1 MKRMT
6 LGLTL
11 LAAALLSGCIVVPAR
26 PYGRYYGS
34 ANVTVVDSPRYGG
47 GYGGGYDRGG
57 DRGHDNGPRRG
68 W

>member
-6 LGLTL
+6 LGVTL

-26 PYGRYYGS
+26 PYR
-34 ANVTVVDSPRYGG
+34 AHVTVVETPR
-47 GYGGGYDRGG
+47 YGGGYDRGG
-57 DRGHDNGPRRG
+57 RDYGPPPAPRRG

>member
-11 LAAALLSGCIVVPAR
+11 IAGALLSGCIVVPAR

-34 ANVTVVDSPRYGG
+34 ANVTVGDGPRYGG
-47 GYGGGYDRGG
+47 YERGYERGYDRGRE
-57 DRGHDNGPRRG
+57 DGPRRG